1 MSVATATVAQEEPPH
16 ISRWLWLAAAAVA
29 LALHLSGLLFV
40 LADTE
45 DDSDLAFGAPALAID
60 VDLAAP
66 SRPPTNLPAGP
77 DSEQSAASPQM
88 VQQQEV
94 LKQSDLPKD
103 TPVET
108 DDPARVVALD
118 NAKKPVDDDP
128 NVKPVQTAPST
139 EAVATEA
146 SAIPSSENL
155 PESQRSTAPVLGVGE
170 SARMARVT
178 WQKALLALF
187 DKNKRYPENRPHQN
201 IDVKVRFQIDR
212 LGHLVSSAISQSSGD
227 AAFDEAAL
235 AMLKRAD
242 PFPSPPRAI
251 ADAPEGLDF
260 DFVVNFHP
268 PTTHRRAGR

>member
-1 MSVATATVAQEEPPH
+1 LSAAAATLAQEEPPQ

-40 LADTE
+40 LSDTD

-77 DSEQSAASPQM
+77 DSEQSTASPQM
-88 VQQQEV
+88 VQEQEV
-94 LKQSDLPKD
+94 LKQSDLPED
-103 TPVET
+103 MPVES
-108 DDPARVVALD
+108 DDPARAVALD
-118 NAKKPVDDDP
+118 NARKPIDDDP

-139 EAVATEA
+139 EAAATEA
-146 SAIPSSENL
+146 SAMPSSENV
-155 PESQRSTAPVLGVGE
+155 PESQRATAAVLGIGE

-178 WQKALLALF
+178 WQKALAVLF
-187 DKNKRYPENRPHQN
+187 DKNKRYPENRPHRS

-212 LGHLVSSAISQSSGD
+212 LGHLLSSSISQSSGD
-227 AAFDEAAL
+227 SAFDEAAL

-242 PFPSPPRAI
+242 PFPPPPPAI
-251 ADAPEGLDF
+251 ADAPQGLDF

-268 PTTHRRAGR
+268 PAAHRRAGG